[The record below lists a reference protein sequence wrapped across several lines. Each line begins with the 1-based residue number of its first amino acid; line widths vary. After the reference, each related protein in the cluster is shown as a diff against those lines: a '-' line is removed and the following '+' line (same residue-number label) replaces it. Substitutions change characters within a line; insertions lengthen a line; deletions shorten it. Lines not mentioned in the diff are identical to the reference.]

1 MTKTLEPPLR
11 TRRTRRFNPEGQL
24 GFSSVSSV
32 VKCHRYSRTLL
43 GTTVLLLMASA
54 AGLRAQALSP
64 KWEEL
69 TASDFVAAIQTSRG
83 TCLLPF
89 GILEKHGP
97 AGPLGT
103 DLINVRF
110 VTLRAVQ
117 EEYAVVFPEYYVGQ
131 IFEAR
136 HQPGTIAYSSR
147 LQLAML
153 QETVAEMARNGC
165 QKIVIVN
172 GHGGNTQLIQYFAQ
186 TELDSPRD
194 YIVYA
199 LMALGLPPGTVA
211 AAAPSRP
218 GVDGHAGEGEIS
230 NVMSAR
236 PELAHPERSSTES
249 GADLN
254 RLELPEGVY
263 TGIWWYAKFPNHYGG
278 DAAGA
283 TAARG
288 EASTTAMAARIANA
302 IRAVK
307 RDETG
312 PRLQKEFYERAAKPV
327 R

>member
-1 MTKTLEPPLR
+1 MRNMRLAV
-11 TRRTRRFNPEGQL
+11 
-24 GFSSVSSV
+24 VSIV
-32 VKCHRYSRTLL
+32 VL
-43 GTTVLLLMASA
+43 A
-54 AGLRAQALSP
+54 AVRPAAQSLSP

-69 TASDFVAAIQTSRG
+69 TAEDFVKALQASNG

-97 AGPLGT
+97 AGVLGT

-110 VTLRAVQ
+110 ATLRATTD
-117 EEYAVVFPEYYVGQ
+117 EYAVVFPEYFVGQ

-147 LQLAML
+147 LQLEML
-153 QETVAEMARNGC
+153 HETVAEMARNGC
-165 QKIVIVN
+165 QKILIVN

-186 TELDSPRD
+186 TQLDAPKD

-199 LMALGLPPGTVA
+199 LSAFSAPPGTPG
-211 AAAPSRP
+211 AAPSRQ
-218 GVDGHAGEGEIS
+218 GVDGHAGEGEIA
-230 NVMSAR
+230 NLMAAR
-236 PELAHPERSSTES
+236 PGLAHPERSSTES

-254 RLELPEGVY
+254 RLRLPDGVF
-263 TGIWWYAKFPNHYGG
+263 TAISWYARFPNHYGG
-278 DAAGA
+278 DSAGA

-288 EASTTAMAARIANA
+288 EASVAATAARIANA

-307 RDETG
+307 TDEIG
-312 PRLQKEFYERAAKPV
+312 PRLQKEFFERAVKPV